1 MIYLILTILNVIMSL
16 TAIVSLVRLVTMY
29 ILAPRP
35 LESAY
40 LDIMV
45 MIMLLM
51 WQVFTLTIR
60 PIPADMWPYKL
71 VGVIW
76 CVSTLYRAWAA
87 RFTSIKK
94 DNTNKFYQKR

>member
-1 MIYLILTILNVIMSL
+1 MSL
-16 TAIVSLVRLVTMY
+16 TAMVSLVRLVTMY

-40 LDIMV
+40 FDIMV
-45 MIMLLM
+45 MVMLLM
-51 WQVFTLTIR
+51 WQSYTLTIR
-60 PIPADMWPYKL
+60 PVPSDMWPYKL

-87 RFTSIKK
+87 RFTSIRKDSKK
-94 DNTNKFYQKR
+94 DFYNPIEKNIR